1 MPLPRIGNREIIPV
15 RYISYVTGW
24 DVSPDVVAKILA
36 HSETFQRFGELY
48 AYHIQ
53 TGSPAK
59 MLPKEWN
66 VILAD
71 LDILA
76 EALKEGET
84 FEQKH
89 YPQWRV
95 QSIEKLPPS
104 AFVWKDKFEQA
115 YTYAR
120 DPERWSYIEEID
132 GIRALNLHPLLPAGM
147 REVVFEGFESLLD
160 TSDSDD
166 LTIESAPYLSK
177 EHPYFSAELE
187 AAVAVWMALYNSG
200 GFIKKQAPK
209 KQIEEWLRLH
219 RKPQAFTKAAIA
231 RIVTLVNPLKKG
243 GSPPIE

>member
-1 MPLPRIGNREIIPV
+1 MALPRIDNREIIPV
-15 RYISYVTGW
+15 RHISYVTGW
-24 DVSPDVVAKILA
+24 DVSPDVVAKILS
-36 HSETFQRFGELY
+36 HSETFQHFGELY
-48 AYHIQ
+48 AYHMQ
-53 TGSPAK
+53 TGAPVK

-84 FEQKH
+84 FEHKH

-104 AFVWKDKFEQA
+104 TFVWKDEFEQA

-120 DPERWSYIEEID
+120 DPYRWSYTEEID
-132 GIRALNLHPLLPAGM
+132 GIRALNLHPLLPPGM
-147 REVVFEGFESLLD
+147 KEFVFEGFESLLN
-160 TSDSDD
+160 TSAIDEVAF
-166 LTIESAPYLSK
+166 ESAPYLSK
-177 EHPYFSAELE
+177 DHPYFSAELE
-187 AAVAVWMALYNSG
+187 SAVAVWMALYGSD

-219 RKPQAFTKAAIA
+219 RKSHSFTEAAIA

-243 GSPPIE
+243 GAPPIE

>member
-1 MPLPRIGNREIIPV
+1 MPLLRINNREIIPV

-24 DVSPDVVAKILA
+24 DVSPDVVAKILS

-53 TGSPAK
+53 TGSPVK

-84 FEQKH
+84 FEHKH
-89 YPQWRV
+89 YPQWRA

-104 AFVWKDKFEQA
+104 TFVWKDEFEQA

-132 GIRALNLHPLLPAGM
+132 GVRALNFHPLLPRGM
-147 REVVFEGFESLLD
+147 KEIVFEGFESLLD
-160 TSDSDD
+160 AAASDD
-166 LTIESAPYLSK
+166 CSSEPAPYLSK

-187 AAVAVWMALYNSG
+187 AAVAVWMALYDAG
-200 GFIKKQAPK
+200 GFKTKHAPK
-209 KQIEEWLRLH
+209 KQIEDWLRQH
-219 RKPQAFTKAAIA
+219 RKSQAFTKSAME
-231 RIVTLVNPLKKG
+231 RIVTLVNPQKKG
-243 GSPPIE
+243 GVPPSE

>member
-1 MPLPRIGNREIIPV
+1 MPLLRINNREIIPV

-24 DVSPDVVAKILA
+24 DVSPDVVAKILS
-36 HSETFQRFGELY
+36 HSETFQHFGELQ

-53 TGSPAK
+53 TGSPVE

-84 FEQKH
+84 FEHKH
-89 YPQWRV
+89 YPQWRA

-104 AFVWKDKFEQA
+104 TFVWKDEFEQA

-132 GIRALNLHPLLPAGM
+132 GIRALNLHPLLPHGM
-147 REVVFEGFESLLD
+147 KEIVFEGFESLLD
-160 TSDSDD
+160 DAIDD
-166 LTIESAPYLSK
+166 CSSELTPYLSK

-187 AAVAVWMALYNSG
+187 AAVAVWMALFEAE

-209 KQIEEWLRLH
+209 KQIEEWLRMH
-219 RKPQAFTKAAIA
+219 RKSQSFTKEAMT